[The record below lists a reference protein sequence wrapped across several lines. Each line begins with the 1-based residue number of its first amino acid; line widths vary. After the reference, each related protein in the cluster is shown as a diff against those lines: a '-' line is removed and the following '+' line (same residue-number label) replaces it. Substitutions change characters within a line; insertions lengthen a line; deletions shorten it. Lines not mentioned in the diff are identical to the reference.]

1 MSMQCLLFFKSN
13 VDRQNKDTFKT
24 TIKSSKGLAWRSG
37 AIQWPCNG
45 LYSGQKMRVII
56 K

>member
-1 MSMQCLLFFKSN
+1 LFFKSN

-37 AIQWPCNG
+37 AN
-45 LYSGQKMRVII
+45 SGHAMGYTVAK
-56 K
+56 KCEWL